1 MFQFFILNVE
11 HFIRCSSVG
20 MGLNESWFLV
30 CSRDLLSAN
39 MWSTLNALCG
49 EKVLCMLL
57 GLREQEKKEGRE
69 QQVYEICWITMMM
82 MMWVFRVFRATSLG
96 KQHFSINNLLWCTA
110 TSAPFQSNFIVTIFA
125 RGLTWLLLSQIWHLM
140 ARFKLNDKGRKPTP
154 IRFDSMIY
162 ETQNSAELIW
172 IGNSW
177 RWNHFCSSCL

>member
-57 GLREQEKKEGRE
+57 GLREQEKKEG
-69 QQVYEICWITMMM
+69 
-82 MMWVFRVFRATSLG
+82 AASLWNMLDHDDDDDVG
-96 KQHFSINNLLWCTA
+96 ISCFS
-110 TSAPFQSNFIVTIFA
+110 SYF
-125 RGLTWLLLSQIWHLM
+125 TWK
-140 ARFKLNDKGRKPTP
+140 AAFFDK
-154 IRFDSMIY
+154 
-162 ETQNSAELIW
+162 
-172 IGNSW
+172 
-177 RWNHFCSSCL
+177 